1 MHHFKPL
8 RLLFAVTAIALTTI
22 SSVTAQDSNAD
33 DTSVYPVA
41 ILPFQERGRD
51 SAELGPQVTDL
62 LFAKLVVNP
71 DMYLVEREDIKKLF
85 EEKELNLSGLVNPAE
100 AIQVGYLTGA
110 KIIVTGSVVV
120 AGDSQYLVAKV
131 IGTETS
137 RVLGAS
143 AKGRVGD
150 DLDAMVEEL
159 AEGVVKTISE
169 QADKLV
175 AKPVTQKDRIAELK
189 KALGKG
195 KRPSVWIEVEERHVG
210 QATIDPA
217 AETEL
222 ALICKEL
229 GFEVIDRKA
238 GNRNEADIALIG
250 EGFSQFAARHGNLT
264 SVKARLELK
273 ALERNTGRVVAID
286 RQVSVAVDLAE
297 QIAGKTALQEAAAN
311 IASRLLPKL
320 VKQKKK

>member
-1 MHHFKPL
+1 MCHFRPF
-8 RLLFAVTAIALTTI
+8 RLLFAVTAIALTTVT
-22 SSVTAQDSNAD
+22 SVRAQEKEAD
-33 DTSVYPVA
+33 DLTVYPVA

-51 SAELGPQVTDL
+51 AAQLGPQVTDL

-71 DMYLVEREDIKKLF
+71 DMYLVEREEITKLF

-110 KIIVTGSVVV
+110 KIIITGSVLV

-143 AKGRVGD
+143 SKGRVGD

-159 AEGVVKTISE
+159 AEGVAKTISE

-175 AKPVTQKDRIAELK
+175 AKPVTQKDRISELQM
-189 KALGKG
+189 ALGKG
-195 KRPSVWIEVEERHVG
+195 KRPSVWIDVVERHIG

-238 GNRNEADIALIG
+238 GNRNDADIALIG

-273 ALERNTGRVVAID
+273 ALDSESGRVIAID
-286 RQVSVAVDLAE
+286 RQVSVPVDLAE
-297 QIAGKTALQEAAAN
+297 QIAGKTALQEAAAT
-311 IASRLLPKL
+311 IASRLLPKI

>member
-51 SAELGPQVTDL
+51 AAELGPQVTDL

-159 AEGVVKTISE
+159 AEGVVKTITE

-175 AKPVTQKDRIAELK
+175 AKPVTQKDRIADLK

>member
-1 MHHFKPL
+1 MHHVSPF
-8 RLLFAVTAIALTTI
+8 RLLFAITAIMLATVF
-22 SSVTAQDSNAD
+22 SVRAQEKDVD
-33 DTSVYPVA
+33 DFAVFPVA

-51 SAELGPQVTDL
+51 AAELGPQVTDL

-137 RVLGAS
+137 RVLGTS
-143 AKGRVGD
+143 AKGRVGN

-159 AEGVVKTISE
+159 AEGVAKTITE
-169 QADKLV
+169 QATKLV
-175 AKPVTQKDRIAELK
+175 AKPTTQKDRIAELE
-189 KALGKG
+189 KALGKA
-195 KRPSVWIEVEERHVG
+195 KRPSVWIEVVERHIG
-210 QATIDPA
+210 QTTIDPA

-238 GNRNEADIALIG
+238 GNRNEADVALIG

-273 ALERNTGRVVAID
+273 ALESKTGRVVAID

-311 IASRLLPKL
+311 IASRLLPKI

>member
-250 EGFSQFAARHGNLT
+250 EGFSQLAARHGNLT

>member
-1 MHHFKPL
+1 MHIK
-8 RLLFAVTAIALTTI
+8 LFRNMMTVTAIILTTTTI
-22 SSVTAQDSNAD
+22 SPAQEKQDG
-33 DTSVYPVA
+33 SVYPVA
-41 ILPFQERGRD
+41 ILPFQERGREA
-51 SAELGPQVTDL
+51 AELGPQVSDL

-71 DMYLVEREDIKKLF
+71 EIYLVEREDIKKLF
-85 EEKELNLSGLVNPAE
+85 DEKELNLSGLVNPAE
-100 AIQVGYLTGA
+100 AVQVGYLTGA
-110 KIIVTGSVVV
+110 KIIVTGSVIV
-120 AGDSQYLVAKV
+120 AGDTQYLIAKV

-159 AEGVVKTISE
+159 AKEVAKTISGR
-169 QADKLV
+169 ATDLV
-175 AKPVTQKDRIAELK
+175 AKPKSQRDRIATLK
-189 KALGKG
+189 KSLGKG
-195 KRPSVWIEVEERHVG
+195 KRPSIWIDVEERHIG

-222 ALICKEL
+222 AVICKEL

-238 GNRNEADIALIG
+238 GKRNDADVALIG

-273 ALERNTGRVVAID
+273 ALDTKTGQVLAID
-286 RQVSVAVDLAE
+286 RQVSVAVDLAD
-297 QIAGKTALQEAAAN
+297 QIAGKMALQEAAAE
-311 IASRLLPKL
+311 IASRLLPKI
-320 VKQKKK
+320 VKQKRK

>member
-311 IASRLLPKL
+311 IASRLLPKI